1 MNILLINTNPVV
13 SRLISLCMRDDAI
26 SLEEVEQVTEVSGS
40 TYDIVFVDDAAYNDK
55 VAAFSAWV
63 ANIGKLVFLSSRDAG
78 EEIGGKFDLVIKK
91 PFLPSQ
97 IQEVIEQV
105 RAEKE
110 HSGEEEKETEGLLQL
125 GQIEESD
132 AVVSEDEDED
142 VVLGPVSEEQED
154 ESHFIFPLAVSNESV
169 EESQE
174 EDDVSQ
180 KEHTDGGSSEED
192 APQVLDEKEIE
203 QIKALLEED
212 EIELPE
218 VDLEDAAQIEAR
230 KVEVITQKLK
240 ENGLEIVNE
249 ESIIDELSR
258 KPVPTEKEKKKAK
271 NQKKKKRKKK
281 KQKSEEVYTFE
292 EALLAAIE
300 NMKPKKI
307 KKLLKGAEV
316 SIKIRFKDEK

>member
-26 SLEEVEQVTEVSGS
+26 SLEEVEQVTEVTGS

-63 ANIGKLVFLSSRDAG
+63 ANIGKLVFLSSRDTG

-105 RAEKE
+105 RVEKE
-110 HSGEEEKETEGLLQL
+110 QSDEEDKETEGLLQL

-132 AVVSEDEDED
+132 TGMPEDED
-142 VVLGPVSEEQED
+142 VVLGSVSEEQED
-154 ESHFIFPLAVSNESV
+154 EAHFIFPLAVSTESG

-174 EDDVSQ
+174 EESISQ
-180 KEHTDGGSSEED
+180 QESSEEGSSED
-192 APQVLDEKEIE
+192 VPQVLDEKEIE

-258 KPVPTEKEKKKAK
+258 TPVPEEKEKKKAK
-271 NQKKKKRKKK
+271 KQKKKKRKKK